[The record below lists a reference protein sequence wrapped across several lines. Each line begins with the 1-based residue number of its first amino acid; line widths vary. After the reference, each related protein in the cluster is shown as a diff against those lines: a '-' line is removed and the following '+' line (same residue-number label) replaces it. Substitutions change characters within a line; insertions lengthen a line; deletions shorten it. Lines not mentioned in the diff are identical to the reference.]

1 MVEVFFE
8 VDTPLGFSVRC
19 TQQHWDFIVR
29 VKHPV
34 MVGRESTVR
43 QVIEDPEEIRK
54 SRKDERVLLFYSG
67 QGERYVC
74 AVVRRPNGDAF
85 LITTYP
91 TDAIKAGEV
100 IWTRSK

>member
-8 VDTPLGFSVRC
+8 VETPLGFSVRC
-19 TQQHWDFIVR
+19 TEQHWDFIVR
-29 VKHPV
+29 VKHPA
-34 MVGRESTVR
+34 MVGQEGIVR
-43 QVIEDPEEIRK
+43 QVIEEPEEIRK
-54 SRKDERVLLFYSG
+54 SRKDERVLLFYRR
-67 QGERYVC
+67 QGERYSC

-85 LITTYP
+85 LVTTYP

>member
-1 MVEVFFE
+1 VADVFLEVE
-8 VDTPLGFSVRC
+8 TPLGFSVRC
-19 TQQHWDFIVR
+19 TQQHWDSIVR
-29 VKHPV
+29 VKHPA
-34 MVGRESTVR
+34 MVGREGIIR
-43 QVIEDPEEIRK
+43 QVLEDPEEIRK
-54 SRKDERVLLFYSG
+54 SRKDERVLLFYRR
-67 QGERYVC
+67 QGERYFS